1 MATEVVVVVVFVVGV
16 VVVGVVVGGV
26 VVGVDDVGAV
36 VVGVVVGA
44 FGVNASKIWR
54 CRKKCAKAID
64 GELKATHESKQ
75 KPTFNRRMCHN
86 LHRQC
91 RLSELDKSSA

>member
-1 MATEVVVVVVFVVGV
+1 MFFFFVRAFHCSEQFEQGYKLLLEQEAANRKIIAGV

-54 CRKKCAKAID
+54 CRKNVR
-64 GELKATHESKQ
+64 G
-75 KPTFNRRMCHN
+75 
-86 LHRQC
+86 
-91 RLSELDKSSA
+91 RLTAN